1 MDSQKEL
8 ERIDR
13 RVDGLW
19 DTAHCSER
27 LLGTL
32 SSFLIV
38 VAVFV
43 VFQFLIHAYFAGKT
57 SERLDRLERMHR
69 IDEIGRRK

>member
-1 MDSQKEL
+1 MGSQKEL
-8 ERIDR
+8 ERIDK

-32 SSFLIV
+32 SSFLIIV
-38 VAVFV
+38 SVFV
-43 VFQFLIHAYFAGKT
+43 VFQFLIHAYVASKT
-57 SERLDRLERMHR
+57 SERLHRLERMHG

>member
-8 ERIDR
+8 ERIDK

-43 VFQFLIHAYFAGKT
+43 VFQFLIHAYFASKT
-57 SERLDRLERMHR
+57 SERLHRLEQMHG
-69 IDEIGRRK
+69 IDEIGRLR

>member
-1 MDSQKEL
+1 MDGQEQL
-8 ERIDR
+8 DRIDR

-19 DTAHCSER
+19 DAAHCSER

-43 VFQFLIHAYFAGKT
+43 VFQFLIHAYVASKT
-57 SERLDRLERMHR
+57 SERLDRLEQMHG
-69 IDEIGRRK
+69 IDEIGRLR

>member
-43 VFQFLIHAYFAGKT
+43 FFHFLINGYVARKT
-57 SERLDRLERMHR
+57 SERLDRLERING

>member
-8 ERIDR
+8 ERIDK

-32 SSFLIV
+32 SSFVIAI
-38 VAVFV
+38 AVFV
-43 VFQFLIHAYFAGKT
+43 VFHFLIGAYVARKT
-57 SERLDRLERMHR
+57 SERLDRLERING

>member
-8 ERIDR
+8 ERIDK

-32 SSFLIV
+32 SSFLIIV
-38 VAVFV
+38 SVFV
-43 VFQFLIHAYFAGKT
+43 VFQFLIHAYVASKT
-57 SERLDRLERMHR
+57 SERLHRLERMHG

>member
-32 SSFLIV
+32 SSFLII

-43 VFQFLIHAYFAGKT
+43 VFQFLIHAYVASKT
-57 SERLDRLERMHR
+57 SERLHRLERIHG

>member
-8 ERIDR
+8 ERIDK

-19 DTAHCSER
+19 DTARCSER

-43 VFQFLIHAYFAGKT
+43 VFQFLIYAYFASKT
-57 SERLDRLERMHR
+57 SERLDRLERMHG